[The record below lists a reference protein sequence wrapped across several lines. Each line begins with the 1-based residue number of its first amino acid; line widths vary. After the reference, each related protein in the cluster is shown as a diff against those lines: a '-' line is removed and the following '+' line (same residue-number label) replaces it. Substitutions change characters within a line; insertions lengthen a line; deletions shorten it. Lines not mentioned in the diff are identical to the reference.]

1 MAYMLNNI
9 ENNKIYLFFKN
20 KLNFNKNKNMEFDE
34 NSRIPEL
41 IDDVVSKRAEL
52 NNLILDIGIFSSML
66 EKTEVAESLYKAFSY
81 DELEGNS
88 EEEWEAQLMQEI
100 EKYPQRRMELE
111 DKIRLLE
118 REIQGNSSNSSFNK
132 F

>member
-1 MAYMLNNI
+1 MLNNI

>member
-1 MAYMLNNI
+1 MLNNLQ
-9 ENNKIYLFFKN
+9 NNKIYMFFKN
-20 KLNFNKNKNMEFDE
+20 KLNLNKNKDVEFEE

-52 NNLILDIGIFSSML
+52 NNLILDIGIFFSML

-100 EKYPQRRMELE
+100 EKYPERRMDLE
-111 DKIRLLE
+111 NKIRLLE
-118 REIQGNSSNSSFNK
+118 REIEGNNQNK